1 MRCRRP
7 RRGSGRRGGSLD
19 GGGAVALKLDAV
31 ELAHKSDLGLV
42 RLGLVG
48 DDAVRAAAAE
58 LLAAARGHGLE
69 VRGLLVEPMAEPGVE
84 LIVGLRRDA
93 SFGPAVVVGL
103 GGVLTEVLDDVAI
116 RLAPVDHETACR
128 CSRSC
133 AARGSS
139 TGCVAHPR
147 SIGRPS
153 PSSSWRSRGSARPG
167 RTSSRWTSTR
177 SSPRRPARWR
187 SMRWSCW
194 PGRIGRGG
202 RWLTNPSL
210 LTTRTPWGVRLTLNR
225 PAKLNALNGALV
237 SALVAALDAAEAD
250 ADVRVI
256 VLEGAG
262 RAFSSGYDL
271 TEEAEG
277 AIGGPVEWRDLLAAD
292 VAATLRFL
300 DSPKPVIAQVHG
312 YALAGGLELAMACDL
327 VVAAE
332 GTKLGEPEIRYG
344 SAPVTLLMP
353 FLIGQ
358 KRTRELLLTGDLID
372 AVEAERIGLV
382 NRVVPLAA
390 LAAEVDALA
399 DRLARTPPEV
409 MGPTKRMLNRAMDA
423 AGFRLAVE
431 AGLDLG
437 AIINAADTPEQREW
451 DAIVRRDGLKAALA
465 WRDRR
470 YEERLGASGVEP
482 SD

>member
-1 MRCRRP
+1 MP
-7 RRGSGRRGGSLD
+7 D
-19 GGGAVALKLDAV
+19 
-31 ELAHKSDLGLV
+31 
-42 RLGLVG
+42 
-48 DDAVRAAAAE
+48 
-58 LLAAARGHGLE
+58 
-69 VRGLLVEPMAEPGVE
+69 EPV
-84 LIVGLRRDA
+84 
-93 SFGPAVVVGL
+93 
-103 GGVLTEVLDDVAI
+103 
-116 RLAPVDHETACR
+116 
-128 CSRSC
+128 
-133 AARGSS
+133 
-139 TGCVAHPR
+139 
-147 SIGRPS
+147 
-153 PSSSWRSRGSARPG
+153 
-167 RTSSRWTSTR
+167 
-177 SSPRRPARWR
+177 
-187 SMRWSCW
+187 
-194 PGRIGRGG
+194 
-202 RWLTNPSL
+202 L

-225 PAKLNALNGALV
+225 PAKLNALNGELV
-237 SALVAALDAAEAD
+237 TALVAALDAAD
-250 ADVRVI
+250 ADEAVRVI

-277 AIGGPVEWRDLLAAD
+277 AIGGPVAWREALAAD

-327 VVAAE
+327 IVAAE
-332 GTKLGEPEIRYG
+332 GTKLGEPEIRHG

-353 FLIGQ
+353 YLIGQ

-372 AVEAERIGLV
+372 AVEAERIGLI
-382 NRVVPLAA
+382 NRVVPAEELAA
-390 LAAEVDALA
+390 DVDRLA

-409 MGPTKRMLNRAMDA
+409 MAPTKRMLNRAMDA

-470 YEERLGASGVEP
+470 YEERLAESAGVGGEVDAHTP
-482 SD
+482 RD